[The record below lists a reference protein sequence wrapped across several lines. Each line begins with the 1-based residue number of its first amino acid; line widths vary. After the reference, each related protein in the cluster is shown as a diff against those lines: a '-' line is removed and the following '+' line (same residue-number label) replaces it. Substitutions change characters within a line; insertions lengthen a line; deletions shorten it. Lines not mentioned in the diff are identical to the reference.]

1 MALVERHAGPALVAE
16 AWPALE
22 RWLNLLPPAA
32 AAAAGRGLA
41 RAWVAQR
48 RARWDALPALLT
60 EAQALLDGGA
70 RPAAPADRAALE
82 RELDALTAAV
92 RFGAG
97 DLVGA
102 RAAARAPLAGPPP
115 AGHHAR
121 GLAVFY
127 AALGDLAAEGAAA
140 RAWAPS
146 RPATGAGPAA
156 GAAYDVAGALL
167 GVGWGQSWPGGA
179 PRRSARAGPAG
190 AGPAGAAG
198 RPVVGARPAG
208 RRAVRVGP
216 PPGRGGALRG
226 GPGGARCGPA

>member
-32 AAAAGRGLA
+32 GRRRPAAVLA

-48 RARWDALPALLT
+48 RARWDVLPALLT

-70 RPAAPADRAALE
+70 GPAAADRVALK

-102 RAAARAPLAGPPP
+102 RAPPTARWRGRRP

-121 GLAVFY
+121 GLAVF
-127 AALGDLAAEGAAA
+127 
-140 RAWAPS
+140 
-146 RPATGAGPAA
+146 
-156 GAAYDVAGALL
+156 
-167 GVGWGQSWPGGA
+167 
-179 PRRSARAGPAG
+179 
-190 AGPAGAAG
+190 
-198 RPVVGARPAG
+198 
-208 RRAVRVGP
+208 
-216 PPGRGGALRG
+216 
-226 GPGGARCGPA
+226 